1 MNYRRLGSSGL
12 KLSELSLGA
21 WVTYG
26 SQVGEEVAVKC
37 MSRAYDAG
45 VNFFDNAEAYADG
58 NAERIMGNVIT
69 KLGCRGQR
77 IVVGSEVDG
86 GGDGPND
93 QGLSHKH
100 VFEGRENSLKRVQ

>member
-26 SQVGEEVAVKC
+26 GQVGEEVAVKC

-58 NAERIMGNVIT
+58 NAERVMGNVIK
-69 KLGCRGQR
+69 KLGWRR
-77 IVVGSEVDG
+77 ESIVVSSRSSGAARDLMTRGFPTNTFSKAV
-86 GGDGPND
+86 
-93 QGLSHKH
+93 
-100 VFEGRENSLKRVQ
+100 VTR